1 MFEAPEIIKRI
12 PDIRQIYEI
21 NDIQETN
28 LDGALAELEGNIF
41 IESMSEEMTGKWEK
55 ILKLAKAEGDRLE
68 DRRSRVKA
76 KILERLP
83 YSQRVI
89 TGKIKGICV
98 KLYDISINDDRTEME
113 IVALFDGTSQIEIME
128 EMLENSLPLNMIY
141 LIRARKESD
150 TLTHI
155 NIGGIIAS
163 KQKKRYIE
171 WEENK

>member
-1 MFEAPEIIKRI
+1 MFEAPEIIKGI

-21 NDIQETN
+21 NDTQETD
-28 LDGALAELEGNIF
+28 LDGALAELGDNIF
-41 IESMSEEMTGKWEK
+41 IDSMSEEMTEKWEK
-55 ILKLAKAEGDRLE
+55 MLKLVKAEGDRLE

-89 TGKIKGICV
+89 TGKIKGICAE
-98 KLYDISINDDRTEME
+98 LYDISINDDRTEIE
-113 IVALFDGTSQIEIME
+113 IAALFDGASQIEIME
-128 EMLENSLPLNMIY
+128 EMLENSLPLNMVY
-141 LIRARKESD
+141 LIHAKKESD
-150 TLTHI
+150 MLTHI

-171 WEENK
+171 